1 MSNTGY
7 SRELQYFTGGRTYIM
22 RVTDVRLRVLNNEGK
37 TRAVASVTFDDEL
50 VIHDVRLVEGRGGL
64 FLSMPSRKRAQGGYR
79 DIAHPV
85 TAEARG
91 LIQEAVMRAYE
102 ENVNGCR

>member
-1 MSNTGY
+1 MGIMKITG
-7 SRELQYFTGGRTYIM
+7 
-22 RVTDVRLRVLNNEGK
+22 VRLRLLNSGGK
-37 TRAVASVTFDDEL
+37 TRALASITLDDEF
-50 VIHDVRLVEGRGGL
+50 VIHEIRLVEGKGGL

-91 LIQEAVMRAYE
+91 LIEKAVIRAYE
-102 ENVNGCR
+102 ESLSACR